1 MVEDSHIS
9 VRIERIWT
17 DGLPSG
23 DGVRMLRLEPVLWLS
38 GLDRR
43 MKPVEGESL
52 GMKSAKSS
60 WLRLSAAMLIV
71 LAPTLAVA
79 QSCTTQAKLNGLVRS
94 SVADAA
100 LALALDVKAD
110 SVAKLKSEAI
120 EEYAANFTAATA
132 LIDHTAAKLG
142 GDTLQVTQV
151 YLLDARTRKSTDQ
164 GDAEFNCPLA
174 DSTAETDFAISGLP
188 PGMYA
193 FVMVE
198 ATGNN
203 AWLVSMLLRQDTGH
217 WKLAG
222 LYPHARKAEGHDGLW
237 YWTKAREAAKG
248 NQLWYAWLLY
258 GEADQLL
265 RPANFVGTT
274 NLDKLH
280 SEQRAA
286 TPPELADGISAEN
299 PLVLKGANGAQ
310 FRLTSVSSEGS
321 EDGSRLNLVLHY
333 VPDASL
339 AGPQAMAQ
347 NAAAAGALLNAHK
360 ELRDGFDSVIVIADV
375 KGQSPFVTE
384 QKIDEIH

>member
-1 MVEDSHIS
+1 MS

-23 DGVRMLRLEPVLWLS
+23 GVVRMLRLEPVLRLGGS
-38 GLDRR
+38 DRGKR
-43 MKPVEGESL
+43 LVEGVSS
-52 GMKSAKSS
+52 GMKSAKSG
-60 WLRLSAAMLIV
+60 WLKMGAAMAVV
-71 LAPTLAVA
+71 LMPALAVA
-79 QSCTTQAKLNGLVRS
+79 QSCTTQAKLNGLVRT

-100 LALALDVKAD
+100 MALALDVKAD
-110 SVAKLKSEAI
+110 SVAKLKAEAI
-120 EEYAANFTAATA
+120 EEYAANFTAANA

-151 YLLDARTRKSTDQ
+151 YLLDARNRKSTDQ

-174 DSTAETDFAISGLP
+174 DSTAETDFSISGLP

-198 ATGNN
+198 GTGNN
-203 AWLVSMLLRQDTGH
+203 AWLISMLLRQDAGH

-222 LYPHARKAEGHDGLW
+222 LYPHARKAEGHDGVW
-237 YWTKAREAAKG
+237 YWTKAREAAKA
-248 NQLWYAWLLY
+248 NQIWYAWLLY

-280 SEQRAA
+280 SEQRTA

-299 PLVLKGANGAQ
+299 PLVLKGAGAAQ

-333 VPDASL
+333 VPDAAL
-339 AGPQAMAQ
+339 VGGPQAMAQ

-360 ELRDGFDSVIVIADV
+360 ELRDGFDSVIVIAEV